1 MAIANQ
7 DAPGIAARAHGR
19 VTGLSGNEIFCLH
32 KMGLTPGNIC
42 VGNSVYALGIKG
54 SLTAGL
60 NILVG
65 GEIPEVTQLIH
76 DGRTNAISRMLQE
89 AEGCGGYGVTGVTTE
104 LVNHGSNIEFLSI
117 GSLIHRAAGDSGKVA
132 FSTSADAQELY
143 CQVDAG
149 FRPVQYV
156 IGNVAYSIGVGGNIG
171 GFLRSLARGEVQE
184 YSQIFDQTRHL
195 ALERITREARQCR
208 ANAVLGINTTITPL
222 MGAHEMLLLGTA
234 SNHPAL
240 EQYAQSPVTSDMT
253 NEEMWNMINIGYVPL
268 RLVMGVSVYSLG
280 VIGGVKSA
288 FQSMVRGEVNTLTS
302 LLYEAREKA
311 LDRVQRDAD
320 RCGADH
326 VVGVKIHVYEL
337 GGGLVEFLAIGTAVK
352 KAEGVTTRSAQLIPQ
367 AIIRDRDTFFDG
379 LPRGGRSMDLG
390 DSKKASASATQG
402 GPIAILVT
410 LAMILF
416 FLFNFVLP
424 LLRRH

>member
-1 MAIANQ
+1 M
-7 DAPGIAARAHGR
+7 
-19 VTGLSGNEIFCLH
+19 TGLSGNEIFCLQ

-76 DGRTNAISRMLQE
+76 DGRVNAIKRMLEE
-89 AEGCGGYGVTGVTTE
+89 AEASGGFGVSGVTTE

-117 GSLIHRAAGDSGKVA
+117 GSLIHRNSKVEDKIA
-132 FSTSADAQELY
+132 FSTSADAQELF

-149 FRPVQYV
+149 FRPVHYV
-156 IGNVAYSIGVGGNIG
+156 LGNVAYSIGVGGNIG
-171 GFLRSLARGEVQE
+171 GFIRSLARGEVKE
-184 YSQIFDQTRHL
+184 YSEIFDKTRHL

-208 ANAVLGINTTITPL
+208 ANAVVGINTTITPF
-222 MGAHEMLLLGTA
+222 MGAQEMLLLGTA

-240 EQYAQSPVTSDMT
+240 AQYAQSPVTSDMT
-253 NEEMWNMINIGYVPL
+253 NEEMWNMINIGYLPI

-280 VIGGVKSA
+280 LVGGIKSA
-288 FQSMVRGEVNTLTS
+288 FKSMVRGEVDTLTS

-311 LDRVQRDAD
+311 LDRIQQDAN
-320 RCGADH
+320 RCGADQ

-337 GGGLVEFLAIGTAVK
+337 GGGLIEFLAIGTAVK
-352 KAEGVTTRSAQLIPQ
+352 KMEGVTTRSSTLIPQ
-367 AIIRDRDTFFDG
+367 AIIRDKDTFFEV
-379 LPRGGRSMDLG
+379 PPQRGRNMDLA
-390 DSKKASASATQG
+390 DSRKASAAATQG
-402 GPIAILVT
+402 GPVAIVVAIMMFAFF
-410 LAMILF
+410 AM
-416 FLFNFVLP
+416 NFIIP
-424 LLRRH
+424 LLRHH